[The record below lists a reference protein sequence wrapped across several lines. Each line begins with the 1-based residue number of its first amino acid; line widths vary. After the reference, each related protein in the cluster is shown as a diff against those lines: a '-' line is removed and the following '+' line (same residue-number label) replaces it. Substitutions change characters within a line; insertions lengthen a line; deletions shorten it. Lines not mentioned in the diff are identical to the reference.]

1 LRCDFNLK
9 IKYLCYM
16 SLFKHSLL
24 AFNTFGINAH
34 SRFLETFSSVQ
45 DLEDILK
52 NTQYQHVDLL
62 VLGGGSN
69 ILFTKDFDGLVLQ
82 NAIKGIE
89 IIAEDQETVQVKVG
103 AGESWHEFVQYA
115 VEHGWGGLENMSL
128 IPGTVGAAPMQNIGA
143 YGAEIKDTFVYLNAY
158 HLKTGEIHTFTN
170 EQCAFGY
177 RESIFKKEVKG
188 QYVILNVCFCLQKNP
203 TLNIEYGAIKE
214 VLAEKNITKPGIKDV
229 SDAVIQIRQS
239 KLPNPAEIGNAG
251 SFFKNPEIAPE
262 QYQALKNLHPSLPS
276 YATATELVKIPA
288 GWLIEQAG
296 WKGYRQGQI
305 GVHSKQALVLVNYG
319 GGSGQEL
326 KQLAADIQADVL
338 AKFGVALQVE
348 VNFI

>member
-1 LRCDFNLK
+1 MTQF
-9 IKYLCYM
+9 
-16 SLFKHSLL
+16 SHSLL
-24 AFNTFGINAH
+24 TYNTFGIEA
-34 SRFLETFSSVQ
+34 SARYFEEFSSVEQ
-45 DLEDILK
+45 LQTILQK
-52 NTQYQHVDLL
+52 PDYQNIPLL

-69 ILFTKDFDGLVLQ
+69 VLFTMDFDGLVLK
-82 NAIKGIE
+82 NNIKGIE
-89 IIAEDQETVQVKVG
+89 LAAQDHESVQVKVG
-103 AGESWHEFVQYA
+103 AGESWHEFVLHA
-115 VEHGWGGLENMSL
+115 IEHGWCGIENLSL

-177 RESIFKKEVKG
+177 RESIFKKEVKD
-188 QYVILNVCFCLQKNP
+188 QYIILNVSFCLQKNAP
-203 TLNIEYGAIKE
+203 VNVSYGAINE
-214 VLAEKNITKPGIKDV
+214 VLAAQNITEPSIKNV

-251 SFFKNPEIAPE
+251 SFFKNPEISPE

-326 KQLAADIQADVL
+326 KQLAADIQIDVL